1 MKPTTEEVLAW
12 ARQVGLTGLVEGGLF
27 GHFEQLYALAY
38 AAGAKAMKE
47 RAAKVCEDRIPTYV
61 KNGERWLKG
70 QNEKP
75 DVRLKEL
82 APNLEEA
89 WEMEQLLKHGSIL
102 EQYTE
107 QHYCAAAIRALGEDD
122 E

>member
-1 MKPTTEEVLAW
+1 MKPTTDEVLAW
-12 ARQVGLTGLVEGGLF
+12 AFDAGFGGEYWNYAPA
-27 GHFEQLYALAY
+27 FEKLAALAY
-38 AAGAKAMKE
+38 AAGAAAMKE
-47 RAAKVCEDRIPTYV
+47 RCAKVCEDRIPTYV

-107 QHYCAAAIRALGEDD
+107 QHYCAAAIRALGDDD
-122 E
+122 ET